1 MNAGERA
8 IVKEERRL
16 EKERK
21 RRIELANR
29 MLIPV
34 GGKTLESIGLI
45 AIDPS
50 GVFRFMG
57 NRWLKIYE
65 ISGVNE
71 KLVDAIADVS
81 GRVRITFYIS
91 ENGRETCHLTLIEQ
105 GEVYEEVRQKL
116 TEDESVIQKVCS
128 MHPLS
133 VDEAMNHIASNFYKD
148 IRFSYASFVRGKKDW
163 KKECFLEVREDVT
176 GFETGRIFGES
187 LSILHFPM
195 EMKEGLLKDLKSL
208 GCPLYFAVDMNSL
221 TEEEQEDF
229 RRALEK
235 KYNRRLM
242 TTETEDYINQSLS
255 IILLCD
261 SKDARKIVEE
271 TLISIFLKYG
281 ANCTSFITVAN
292 ELLDISGFKQEI
304 ARKYMSVGM
313 KIENEKQRNRN
324 NNDYLADASTKLLNE
339 KDKLDAFSKALD
351 TDDDHYFNSTMLIFI
366 QAKDDAELAQIE
378 EKLMNAASLKSIKL
392 KSCFGKQRQ
401 ALNSVLPL
409 GIQEFKRVVNLS
421 SSCLAML
428 MPFKTQELNDENGIY
443 YGINQLSQN
452 AIFADKKKLKNHNGL
467 ILGQS
472 GSGKSVFAKSEIIST
487 FTNYEEDQIII
498 IDPQSEY
505 GSLAGV
511 TDGTVISFDS
521 SKEFYLNP
529 MDVDFEGADYGR
541 LQEIVAE
548 KADFILTLLS
558 SCLKRDILPE
568 EQGVI
573 DKVIDRVYS
582 ENYAMRKRLN
592 GLGESTS
599 EFEIPA
605 YMRAETKGLLK
616 ATELSNEEQIR
627 AYSPTLQDIYQGL
640 KDYGNE
646 IGTHLAAAMEIFV
659 NGSLNLFNHR
669 TNVDLSNRFIVF
681 DLSGLKENLRV
692 TSMLIMMETVRC
704 AIKSNA
710 AKGRWTHLYIDEF
723 HELLAIEQVAG
734 FVLRLWKEIRKMSG
748 ILNGIT
754 QNMSDLLNNENG
766 GKLQAILS
774 NTEYFALL
782 SQSTLDKEKLMQF
795 LPNISA
801 AMFNFVDNA
810 DSGTGLIRMG
820 PVTVPFDM
828 RMSTEC
834 EIYKIVNTDGGGYG
848 V

>member
-1 MNAGERA
+1 MEMPKSKYDQTKVNDTPRVAELTSVQDVFSIVSIDDSGIFELPDKRYSKLYALSDINFAGVTDEEQKSIIINFSKVLKA
-8 IVKEERRL
+8 I
-16 EKERK
+16 
-21 RRIELANR
+21 
-29 MLIPV
+29 P
-34 GGKTLESIGLI
+34 
-45 AIDPS
+45 
-50 GVFRFMG
+50 
-57 NRWLKIYE
+57 
-65 ISGVNE
+65 
-71 KLVDAIADVS
+71 
-81 GRVRITFYIS
+81 
-91 ENGRETCHLTLIEQ
+91 C
-105 GEVYEEVRQKL
+105 
-116 TEDESVIQKVCS
+116 
-128 MHPLS
+128 
-133 VDEAMNHIASNFYKD
+133 
-148 IRFSYASFVRGKKDW
+148 RFSYTVANERVDERQFHEKVLYRMKNDKYDALRKSYNKVIADKVSDAKQGLYQTIYLTLTIKAEDMADAKSTFSSMESAIRSAFVGIGINGIQGSVMRTVGINERMQLVYNLTHAGIESNFKFNFEEEIAARHDWINTISPASICFEN
-163 KKECFLEVREDVT
+163 ECFTINGQVGKVYFVDEY
-176 GFETGRIFGES
+176 
-187 LSILHFPM
+187 P
-195 EMKEGLLKDLKSL
+195 KSL
-208 GCPLYFAVDMNSL
+208 ESDIIAAL
-221 TEEEQEDF
+221 T
-229 RRALEK
+229 
-235 KYNRRLM
+235 
-242 TTETEDYINQSLS
+242 
-255 IILLCD
+255 
-261 SKDARKIVEE
+261 KI
-271 TLISIFLKYG
+271 
-281 ANCTSFITVAN
+281 NCTSFITVAN

-304 ARKYMSVGM
+304 ARKYMAVGM

-351 TDDDHYFNSTMLIFI
+351 TDDDHYFNSTMLIYV
-366 QAKDDAELAQIE
+366 QAKDEAELTQIE

-401 ALNSVLPL
+401 ALNSVLPF

-452 AIFADKKKLKNHNGL
+452 VIFADKKKLKNHNGL

-487 FTNYEEDQIII
+487 FTNYEGDQIII

-511 TDGTVISFDS
+511 TDGTVISFDTQ
-521 SKEFYLNP
+521 KEFYLNP
-529 MDVDFEGADYGR
+529 MDVDFEGADYGK
-541 LQEIVAE
+541 LQEIVAD

-558 SCLKRDILPE
+558 SCLKREILSE

-592 GLGESTS
+592 GLSESTS

-605 YMRAETKGLLK
+605 YMRTETKGLLK
-616 ATELSNEEQIR
+616 ATELSNAEQIR
-627 AYSPTLQDIYQGL
+627 AYSPTLQDVYQGL
-640 KDYGNE
+640 KDFGNE
-646 IGTHLAAAMEIFV
+646 IGSHLAAAMEIFV

-692 TSMLIMMETVRC
+692 TSMLIMMETVRS

-710 AKGRWTHLYIDEF
+710 SKGRWTHLYIDEF
-723 HELLAIEQVAG
+723 HELLGIEQVAG
-734 FVLRLWKEIRKMSG
+734 FVLKLWKEIRKMSG

-782 SQSTLDKEKLMQF
+782 SQSTLDKEKLMKF
-795 LPNISA
+795 LPNISP

-834 EIYKIVNTDGGGYG
+834 EIYQIVNTDGGGYG

>member
-1 MNAGERA
+1 MEMPKSKYDQTKVNDTPRVAEITSVQDVFSIVSIDDSGIFELPDKRYSKLYALSDINFAGVTDEEQKSIIINFSKVLKA
-8 IVKEERRL
+8 I
-16 EKERK
+16 
-21 RRIELANR
+21 
-29 MLIPV
+29 P
-34 GGKTLESIGLI
+34 
-45 AIDPS
+45 
-50 GVFRFMG
+50 
-57 NRWLKIYE
+57 
-65 ISGVNE
+65 
-71 KLVDAIADVS
+71 
-81 GRVRITFYIS
+81 
-91 ENGRETCHLTLIEQ
+91 C
-105 GEVYEEVRQKL
+105 
-116 TEDESVIQKVCS
+116 
-128 MHPLS
+128 
-133 VDEAMNHIASNFYKD
+133 
-148 IRFSYASFVRGKKDW
+148 RFSYTVANERVDERQFHEKVLYRMKNDKYDALRKSYNKVIADKVSDAKQGLYQTIYLTLTIKAEDMADAKSTFSSMESAIRSAFVGIGINGIQGSVMRTVGINERMQLIYNLTHAGIESNFKFNFEEEIAARHDWINTISPASICFEN
-163 KKECFLEVREDVT
+163 ECFTINGQVGKVYFVDEY
-176 GFETGRIFGES
+176 
-187 LSILHFPM
+187 P
-195 EMKEGLLKDLKSL
+195 KSL
-208 GCPLYFAVDMNSL
+208 ESDIIAAL
-221 TEEEQEDF
+221 T
-229 RRALEK
+229 
-235 KYNRRLM
+235 
-242 TTETEDYINQSLS
+242 
-255 IILLCD
+255 
-261 SKDARKIVEE
+261 KI
-271 TLISIFLKYG
+271 
-281 ANCTSFITVAN
+281 NCTSFITVAN

-304 ARKYMSVGM
+304 ARKYMAVGM

-351 TDDDHYFNSTMLIFI
+351 TDDDHYFNSTMLIYV
-366 QAKDDAELAQIE
+366 QAKDEAELTQIE

-401 ALNSVLPL
+401 ALNSVLPF

-452 AIFADKKKLKNHNGL
+452 VIFADKKKLKNHNGL

-487 FTNYEEDQIII
+487 FTNYEGDQIII

-511 TDGTVISFDS
+511 TDGTVISFDTQ
-521 SKEFYLNP
+521 KEFYLNP
-529 MDVDFEGADYGR
+529 MDVDYEGADYGK
-541 LQEIVAE
+541 LQEIVAD

-558 SCLKRDILPE
+558 SCLKREILPE

-592 GLGESTS
+592 GLSESTS

-605 YMRAETKGLLK
+605 YMRTETKGLLK
-616 ATELSNEEQIR
+616 ATELSNAEQIR
-627 AYSPTLQDIYQGL
+627 AYSPTLQDVYQGL
-640 KDYGNE
+640 KDFGNE
-646 IGTHLAAAMEIFV
+646 IGSHLAAAMEIFV

-692 TSMLIMMETVRC
+692 TSMLIMMETVRS

-710 AKGRWTHLYIDEF
+710 SKGRWTHLYIDEF
-723 HELLAIEQVAG
+723 HELLGIEQVAG
-734 FVLRLWKEIRKMSG
+734 FVLKLWKEIRKMSG

-782 SQSTLDKEKLMQF
+782 SQSTLDKEKLMKF
-795 LPNISA
+795 LPNISP

-834 EIYKIVNTDGGGYG
+834 EIYQIVNTDGGGYG